1 MKLLDVLICNRRILV
16 VGIEAILAM
25 WQRPEF
31 ILAVKEKIFHL
42 AVTWSKLESCRI
54 IKENERG
61 GGK

>member
-1 MKLLDVLICNRRILV
+1 M
-16 VGIEAILAM
+16 VGIEAILAV

-31 ILAVKEKIFHL
+31 ILGVKEKIFHL
-42 AVTWSKLESCRI
+42 AVTWSKLGSCRI